1 MGRLLQTRS
10 IHYNNT
16 SRNYECRDT
25 NICIKSLH
33 KYTMSIVTG
42 RYLLLFT
49 PFYFGR
55 CIIFV
60 TFLLMITFWSNT
72 YKFNLRLKSVISF
85 FFTEILRKRKKNS
98 CKCRRS
104 FHDGWVILQLI
115 STTWERPAFSKG
127 ELLITFTLS
136 FMTSSLPSPRT
147 IEGIH
152 WSDLMSNEELRRK
165 TDQPDIVSI
174 ITRCRV
180 LVIGHVLRRPD
191 VHPTVVIYQVDLQF
205 ANQRGPHGRPRIHW
219 KDVSRQDFQY
229 INLALEG
236 VPALCWR
243 DKMALVISRHS

>member
-1 MGRLLQTRS
+1 
-10 IHYNNT
+10 
-16 SRNYECRDT
+16 
-25 NICIKSLH
+25 
-33 KYTMSIVTG
+33 
-42 RYLLLFT
+42 
-49 PFYFGR
+49 
-55 CIIFV
+55 
-60 TFLLMITFWSNT
+60 
-72 YKFNLRLKSVISF
+72 
-85 FFTEILRKRKKNS
+85 
-98 CKCRRS
+98 
-104 FHDGWVILQLI
+104 
-115 STTWERPAFSKG
+115 
-127 ELLITFTLS
+127 
-136 FMTSSLPSPRT
+136 MTSSLPSPRT

-243 DKMALVISRHS
+243 DKMALVISRHSWRNLAPSATACAKNLAGRREMILLVTALMIFYGLLD